1 MPIHNVEIAEAFNRL
16 ADLLEIEGAN
26 PFRVRAYRNAARTLQ
41 DLPRSA
47 AAMLAAGKDLSELPG
62 IGKDL
67 AGKIAELIGTGHL
80 TLLDEVARRTPKTL
94 ADLAAIPGLG
104 PKRVK
109 ALYQNLKIETPADLV
124 AAVESGG
131 VRALPGFG
139 AKTEQKILS
148 ELRRTGAT
156 EQRMRLFDA
165 EQFAGPLL
173 AYLKGQKG
181 VMEATIAG
189 SYRRRK
195 ETVGDLDILVTAK
208 RGARIADRFMAYD
221 EVDRVVSKGPTRS
234 AVILR
239 CGLQVDLR
247 VVPEA
252 SYGAALLYFTG
263 SKTHN
268 IALRKRAVKRAW
280 KLNEYGLL
288 DGDQRI
294 AGRTEKEVYDRF
306 GLAFIPPELREDTGE
321 IEAAAKGRLPEL
333 VTLSQIRGDL
343 HVHTTASDGKFS
355 ITEMAE
361 AAKARGY
368 DYLAVTDHSK
378 HATVARGLDANR
390 LAEQIDEID
399 RVNEALEGIRILK
412 SSEVDILEDGK
423 LDYPDSI
430 LKRLDFTVC
439 AIHYKFDLPG
449 DKQTAR
455 VIRAMDNPYFNILAH
470 PTGRLI
476 NERRAYDID
485 LQRVMQVALE
495 RGCFLEINAHPS
507 RLDLDDAHCRMA
519 KEMGLKV
526 AISTDAHTAN
536 GLDMMR
542 FGVDQ
547 ARRGWLEAGDVLN
560 TRSWAELAELLRRR

>member
-47 AAMLAAGKDLSELPG
+47 AAMLAAGEDLSELPG

-109 ALYQNLKIETPADLV
+109 ALYQNLKIETPADLL

-268 IALRKRAVKRAW
+268 IALRKRAVKRTW
-280 KLNEYGLL
+280 KLNEYGLF

-519 KEMGLKV
+519 REMGLKV

>member
-109 ALYQNLKIETPADLV
+109 ALYQNLKIETPADLL

-519 KEMGLKV
+519 REMGLKV

>member
-26 PFRVRAYRNAARTLQ
+26 PFRVRAYRNAARTVQ

-47 AAMLAAGKDLSELPG
+47 AAMLAAGEDFSELPG
-62 IGKDL
+62 IGRDL

-80 TLLDEVARRTPKTL
+80 TLLDEVAKRTPKTL
-94 ADLAAIPGLG
+94 ADLATIPGLG

-109 ALYQNLKIETPADLV
+109 ALYQDLKIETPADLV
-124 AAVESGG
+124 AAVESGR

-139 AKTEQKILS
+139 VKTEQKILS
-148 ELRRTGAT
+148 ELRRTGAP

-181 VMEATIAG
+181 AMEATIAG

-208 RGARIADRFMAYD
+208 RGAKIADRFMAYD

-263 SKTHN
+263 SKAHN

-280 KLNEYGLL
+280 KLNEYGLF

-306 GLAFIPPELREDTGE
+306 SLAFIPPELREDTGE
-321 IEAAAKGRLPEL
+321 IEAAAKGGLPEL

-439 AIHYKFDLPG
+439 AIHYRFDLPA

-476 NERRAYDID
+476 NERRSYDID

-560 TRSWAELAELLRRR
+560 TQSWAELAELLRRR

>member
-109 ALYQNLKIETPADLV
+109 ALYQNLKIETPADLL

-268 IALRKRAVKRAW
+268 IALRKRAVKRTW
-280 KLNEYGLL
+280 KLNEYGLF

-321 IEAAAKGRLPEL
+321 IEAAAKGQLPEL

>member
-1 MPIHNVEIAEAFNRL
+1 
-16 ADLLEIEGAN
+16 
-26 PFRVRAYRNAARTLQ
+26 
-41 DLPRSA
+41 
-47 AAMLAAGKDLSELPG
+47 
-62 IGKDL
+62 
-67 AGKIAELIGTGHL
+67 
-80 TLLDEVARRTPKTL
+80 
-94 ADLAAIPGLG
+94 
-104 PKRVK
+104 
-109 ALYQNLKIETPADLV
+109 
-124 AAVESGG
+124 
-131 VRALPGFG
+131 
-139 AKTEQKILS
+139 
-148 ELRRTGAT
+148 
-156 EQRMRLFDA
+156 
-165 EQFAGPLL
+165 
-173 AYLKGQKG
+173 
-181 VMEATIAG
+181 
-189 SYRRRK
+189 
-195 ETVGDLDILVTAK
+195 
-208 RGARIADRFMAYD
+208 
-221 EVDRVVSKGPTRS
+221 VVSKGPTRS

-280 KLNEYGLL
+280 KLNEYGLF

-321 IEAAAKGRLPEL
+321 IEAAAKGQLPEL

>member
-26 PFRVRAYRNAARTLQ
+26 PFRVRAYRNAARTVQ

-47 AAMLAAGKDLSELPG
+47 AAMLAAGEDFSELPG
-62 IGKDL
+62 IGRDL

-80 TLLDEVARRTPKTL
+80 TLLDEVAKRTPKTL
-94 ADLAAIPGLG
+94 ADLATIPGLG

-109 ALYQNLKIETPADLV
+109 ALYQDLKIETPADLV
-124 AAVESGG
+124 AAVESGR

-148 ELRRTGAT
+148 ELRRTGAP

-181 VMEATIAG
+181 AMEATIAG

-208 RGARIADRFMAYD
+208 RGAKIADRFMAYD

-263 SKTHN
+263 SKAHN

-280 KLNEYGLL
+280 KLNEYGLF

-306 GLAFIPPELREDTGE
+306 SLAFIPPELREDTGE

-390 LAEQIDEID
+390 LAEQVDEIE

-439 AIHYKFDLPG
+439 AIHYRFDLPA

-507 RLDLDDAHCRMA
+507 RLDLDDPHCRMA
-519 KEMGLKV
+519 KEMGLKI

>member
-26 PFRVRAYRNAARTLQ
+26 PFRVRAYRNAARTVE

-47 AAMLAAGKDLSELPG
+47 AAMLAAGEDLSELPG
-62 IGKDL
+62 IGRDL
-67 AGKIAELIGTGHL
+67 AGKIAELVGTGRL
-80 TLLDEVARRTPKTL
+80 TLLDEVAKRTPKTL
-94 ADLAAIPGLG
+94 ADLATIPGLG

-109 ALYQNLKIETPADLV
+109 ALYQDLKIETPADLV
-124 AAVESGG
+124 AAVESGRL
-131 VRALPGFG
+131 RALPGFG

-148 ELRRTGAT
+148 EMKRTGAA

-208 RGARIADRFMAYD
+208 RGARIADRFIAYD
-221 EVDRVVSKGPTRS
+221 EVDRVVSKGTTRS

-247 VVPEA
+247 VVPQA
-252 SYGAALLYFTG
+252 SYGAALHYFTG
-263 SKTHN
+263 SKAHN
-268 IALRKRAVKRAW
+268 IALRKRAVKRGW
-280 KLNEYGLL
+280 KLNEYGLF
-288 DGDQRI
+288 DGDRQI

-306 GLAFIPPELREDTGE
+306 GLAYIPPELREDTGE
-321 IEAAAKGRLPEL
+321 IEAAAKFRLPEL

-343 HVHTTASDGKFS
+343 HVHTIASDGKFS
-355 ITEMAE
+355 IAEMAE
-361 AAKARGY
+361 AAKVRGY
-368 DYLAVTDHSK
+368 DYLAITDHSK

-412 SSEVDILEDGK
+412 SSEVDILEDGD

-476 NERRAYDID
+476 NERRSYDID

-560 TRSWAELAELLRRR
+560 TRSWAELAKLLRRR